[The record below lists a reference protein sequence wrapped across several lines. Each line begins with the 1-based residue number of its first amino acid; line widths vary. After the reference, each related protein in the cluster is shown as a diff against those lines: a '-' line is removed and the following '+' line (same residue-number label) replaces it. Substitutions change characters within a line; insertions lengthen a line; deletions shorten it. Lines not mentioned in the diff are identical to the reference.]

1 MTVSYSIR
9 VEDTPGIFKAECSVA
24 PWLPPQARPSQVQA
38 LHHQSLQAV
47 LQIMVVFEAFVV
59 HSAITIVII
68 VISVSIKIEILP

>member
-1 MTVSYSIR
+1 M
-9 VEDTPGIFKAECSVA
+9 
-24 PWLPPQARPSQVQA
+24 QA